1 MKKFVFALSA
11 LLLAAC
17 SSNPALPQRAF
28 SGNPTPQLNPQLSR
42 QLNRL
47 SAPQN
52 ATSAR
57 TGFPIALAE
66 LSKVDPAA
74 QLYEIDV
81 WQEAAGK
88 NLQYG
93 FLRSDHSGK
102 TFRVTLDVDS
112 QQVSAEHGF
121 KGAAE
126 PVQVPYWKLDSAEI
140 YARAQENGLRDIYY
154 LATLWEDTWHI
165 SGLKQ
170 DLYFQM
176 DAQTG
181 EIKLRCTGPYNNNC
195 ALGDGTPV
203 AATASQGMQQHLAKR
218 QTRR

>member
-1 MKKFVFALSA
+1 MKKYLFAIAA
-11 LLLAAC
+11 LLLTAC
-17 SSNPALPQRAF
+17 SSNPVLPPPSF
-28 SGNPTPQLNPQLSR
+28 SGNPTPQLNR
-42 QLNRL
+42 F
-47 SAPQN
+47 SAFQN

-66 LSKVDPAA
+66 LRKVDPAA

-81 WQEAAGK
+81 WQEASGK

-93 FLRSDHSGK
+93 FLRSDNSGK
-102 TFRVTLDVDS
+102 TFRVTIDVAS
-112 QQVSAEHGF
+112 QQVTAEHGF

-126 PVQVPYWKLDSAEI
+126 TVQVPYWKLDSTEI

-181 EIKLRCTGPYNNNC
+181 AIKLRCTGPYNNNC

-203 AATASQGMQQHLAKR
+203 KAATSLGMQQHLAKK
-218 QTRR
+218 QSRR